1 MSTPTR
7 PGRGT
12 PRLLRVLGLSRS
24 QAGVRA
30 LLFASAVALV
40 ALTLVAAP
48 RAVVVAGAVLVVVA
62 GWAAWRPESAGAGLL
77 VVGLAGHWVAT
88 VPVPVSTGSWLLLLA
103 AAVLLLVVHLAAA
116 LAATLPPAAAIPARS
131 ARRWARRGAT
141 VAAATVPLWA
151 LSFVASRG
159 SVPGEVS
166 FTYAAIAGTAVLAL
180 AVWLLSREPRR

>member
-1 MSTPTR
+1 VSTPTVSA
-7 PGRGT
+7 RGT
-12 PRLLRVLGLSRS
+12 PRLLRALGLSRS

-48 RAVVVAGAVLVVVA
+48 HALVVAAVVLVVLA

-77 VVGLAGHWVAT
+77 VVGLALHWLST
-88 VPVPVSTGSWLLLLA
+88 VPVPVSTAAWLLLLA
-103 AAVLLLVVHLAAA
+103 AAVLLLVVHLTAA
-116 LAATLPPAAAIPARS
+116 LAASLPPAAGVPVGS
-131 ARRWARRGAT
+131 LRRWTRRGVT
-141 VAAATVPLWA
+141 VATTTIPLWA
-151 LSFVASRG
+151 LSFIAARG

-166 FTYAAIAGTAVLAL
+166 LTYAAIAGTAVLAL